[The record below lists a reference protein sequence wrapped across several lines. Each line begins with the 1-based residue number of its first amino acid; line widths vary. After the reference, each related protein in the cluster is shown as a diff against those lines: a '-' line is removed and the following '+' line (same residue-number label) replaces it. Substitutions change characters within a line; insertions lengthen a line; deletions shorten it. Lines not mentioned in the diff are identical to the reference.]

1 MNVKIN
7 KKILITITAAAGFII
22 LVCLTGNK
30 KEKVDKLER
39 PGYGENSENIPLI
52 VEYDGEEKPLNITI
66 NPVVLTLEQLD
77 AAFEETFEEVCDVIC
92 GENNSLNEV
101 NTDLIFENKVGRYAM
116 NIEYFSDNYDVIN
129 AMGEVNNV
137 GMMENCICNITIS
150 INYREFYREYEIP
163 VTVVAKPFSAE
174 QLLENNISGELSK
187 QQDKSV
193 VNLPTE
199 LEGKKISFYQ
209 EKSGNGAYV
218 FLLLLSAGIILYVL
232 KIYKPKKQKEYREK
246 QMIADYSEIVSK
258 LSLLMGTGMSAYNAL
273 SSIAEDNGKGINS
286 HYAYKEIL
294 YCVNRISSGVSEH
307 VSYMEFG
314 KRCGLMPYI
323 RLSNLLIQNINMGTN
338 NIFELLREE
347 TTSAFNERKHK
358 ARKTGEEAGTKLL
371 LPMSLMLI
379 VVLVIIVVPSLFMTY

>member
-1 MNVKIN
+1 M
-7 KKILITITAAAGFII
+7 
-22 LVCLTGNK
+22 
-30 KEKVDKLER
+30 
-39 PGYGENSENIPLI
+39 
-52 VEYDGEEKPLNITI
+52 
-66 NPVVLTLEQLD
+66 
-77 AAFEETFEEVCDVIC
+77 
-92 GENNSLNEV
+92 
-101 NTDLIFENKVGRYAM
+101 
-116 NIEYFSDNYDVIN
+116 
-129 AMGEVNNV
+129 
-137 GMMENCICNITIS
+137 
-150 INYREFYREYEIP
+150 
-163 VTVVAKPFSAE
+163 
-174 QLLENNISGELSK
+174 SK

-294 YCVNRISSGVSEH
+294 FCVNRISSGVSEH

>member
-7 KKILITITAAAGFII
+7 KKILITITAAAGFIM
-22 LVCLTGNK
+22 LVCLTGSK

-294 YCVNRISSGVSEH
+294 FCVNRISSGVSEH

>member
-294 YCVNRISSGVSEH
+294 FCVNRISSGVSEH

>member
-150 INYREFYREYEIP
+150 INYREFYREYENMRYRL
-163 VTVVAKPFSAE
+163 
-174 QLLENNISGELSK
+174 QLLQNRF
-187 QQDKSV
+187 QQS
-193 VNLPTE
+193 
-199 LEGKKISFYQ
+199 SC
-209 EKSGNGAYV
+209 
-218 FLLLLSAGIILYVL
+218 L
-232 KIYKPKKQKEYREK
+232 KI
-246 QMIADYSEIVSK
+246 
-258 LSLLMGTGMSAYNAL
+258 
-273 SSIAEDNGKGINS
+273 
-286 HYAYKEIL
+286 
-294 YCVNRISSGVSEH
+294 
-307 VSYMEFG
+307 
-314 KRCGLMPYI
+314 
-323 RLSNLLIQNINMGTN
+323 
-338 NIFELLREE
+338 IFQG
-347 TTSAFNERKHK
+347 S
-358 ARKTGEEAGTKLL
+358 
-371 LPMSLMLI
+371 
-379 VVLVIIVVPSLFMTY
+379 